1 MNKHAGSERNLTLVM
16 DLYELTMA
24 YNYFKQGNKDQLVYF
39 DMFYRKNPDNGGFA
53 VFAGTCSILKEENEG
68 LLKRVLKSS
77 GGELVPIGEEWTKE
91 LPLLPNAMP
100 GTLLVGP
107 DELFEGFFVAKIRK
121 K

>member
-1 MNKHAGSERNLTLVM
+1 M
-16 DLYELTMA
+16 
-24 YNYFKQGNKDQLVYF
+24 VYS
-39 DMFYRKNPDNGGFA
+39 
-53 VFAGTCSILKEENEG
+53 TCSILKEENEG

-107 DELFEGFFVAKIRK
+107 NELFEGFFVAKIRK